1 MEAGVLGFSL
11 YVKKRDME
19 VERMAARER
28 GKRGKLGFPGEEFKG
43 GEREQVGEE
52 GPQRGG

>member
-1 MEAGVLGFSL
+1 VEADVLGFSL

-28 GKRGKLGFPGEEFKG
+28 GGRRVSCGFKG
-43 GEREQVGEE
+43 EGGAGEARWVAV
-52 GPQRGG
+52 